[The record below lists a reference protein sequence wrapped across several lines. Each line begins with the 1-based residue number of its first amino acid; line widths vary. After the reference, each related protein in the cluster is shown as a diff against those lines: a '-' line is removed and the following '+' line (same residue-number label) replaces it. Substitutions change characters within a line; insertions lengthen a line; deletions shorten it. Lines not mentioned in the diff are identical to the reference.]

1 MTNTTTNANA
11 AAGVH
16 LSVLIVDDDPFIRES
31 LSLLIGMDPQ
41 IEVLGTACHGLEAV
55 NQLESGGMPVPDV
68 VLMDIRMP
76 ECDGVEGTKRIK
88 ALFPQTSVL
97 ILTTFDD
104 DEFIIEALQS
114 GASGYLLKNI
124 PPSRIIEG
132 IKTVHSGS
140 MLIHPDIARKLTG
153 MLRADAHKAAAGAE
167 QSAGNAAGR
176 SEQRPGS
183 ASSGKAS
190 SSSAPSGKASS
201 GSASSGGASSGS
213 ASSSSDSAAPADSV
227 QSKLRA
233 AGLTPAEQNVV
244 ALIADGM
251 SNKEIAQKLFLS
263 EGTVKNYIT
272 DILAKLQVRDRTQLA
287 ILYWKSYNQLG

>member
-41 IEVLGTACHGLEAV
+41 IEVVGTACHGLEAV

-153 MLRADAHKAAAGAE
+153 MLRADAHKAGAGAE
-167 QSAGNAAGR
+167 QSAGDAAGR
-176 SEQRPGS
+176 SEQLPGRASSGGAFSSS
-183 ASSGKAS
+183 ASSDG
-190 SSSAPSGKASS
+190 ASS
-201 GSASSGGASSGS
+201 GSASSGS
-213 ASSSSDSAAPADSV
+213 ASSSSGSAAPADSV

>member
-41 IEVLGTACHGLEAV
+41 IEVVGTACHGLEAV

-153 MLRADAHKAAAGAE
+153 MLRADAHKAGAGAE
-167 QSAGNAAGR
+167 QSAGDAAGR
-176 SEQRPGS
+176 SEQLP
-183 ASSGKAS
+183 
-190 SSSAPSGKASS
+190 
-201 GSASSGGASSGS
+201 
-213 ASSSSDSAAPADSV
+213 
-227 QSKLRA
+227 
-233 AGLTPAEQNVV
+233 AGLPLMGLLFPVRLLPAGLLPV
-244 ALIADGM
+244 
-251 SNKEIAQKLFLS
+251 
-263 EGTVKNYIT
+263 
-272 DILAKLQVRDRTQLA
+272 
-287 ILYWKSYNQLG
+287 

>member
-11 AAGVH
+11 AAGER

-41 IEVLGTACHGLEAV
+41 IEVAGTASHGLEAV

-88 ALFPQTSVL
+88 ALFPQISVL

-153 MLRADAHKAAAGAE
+153 MLRVDALKAADVT
-167 QSAGNAAGR
+167 GR
-176 SEQRPGS
+176 SGKRPGLATS
-183 ASSGKAS
+183 DGASSG
-190 SSSAPSGKASS
+190 GTSS
-201 GSASSGGASSGS
+201 GGASSGGASSGS
-213 ASSSSDSAAPADSV
+213 ATSDGASSGLASSSLDSAEPADSV

-233 AGLTPAEQNVV
+233 AGLTAAEQNVV
-244 ALIADGM
+244 ALIAEGM